1 LDTVSFFA
9 NIDMGK
15 SDHRV
20 TSRIS
25 TSQYNVILLIAILL
39 FIAASLLS
47 GDRFEESILVSV
59 CSSLVLLSAT
69 FAIREKRQR
78 LIFFAIGVILIK
90 EGTTYLDLNRYIDAL
105 ASLANVGFFLYVV
118 FHLVRQVARSKEVN
132 FFVILESINGYLLVG
147 LSGSVLLALVYRIQ
161 ENAFAFASEGPK
173 QMSEFVY
180 FGFITLTTIG
190 YGEITPL
197 TGLARLMAIF
207 TGISGQL
214 YIAIIIA
221 ALVGK
226 YLSQQPGS
234 R

>member
-1 LDTVSFFA
+1 
-9 NIDMGK
+9 MGK

-173 QMSEFVY
+173 QLSEFVY

-226 YLSQQPGS
+226 YLSQQPSS

>member
-118 FHLVRQVARSKEVN
+118 FHLVRQVAHSKEVN

-173 QMSEFVY
+173 QLSEFVY

-221 ALVGK
+221 ALIGK